1 MKLNNISCG
10 GYSTSKNEVTF
21 SLYDTD
27 YDTVS
32 ALNNKTLTLT
42 ISDTD
47 SIVFEGYEI
56 ASVEVGENSIRVRF
70 TKKLDEATKAS
81 INALET
87 NFMSLHDTVVANQAS
102 TSAGMADISNVI
114 APIIMREDLA
124 DDEALNFKQFYPEWI
139 VGFDYKKNWIIRYG
153 EDLYRIGQDHTSQEQ
168 WTPGSD
174 GTTALYSKIEITE
187 EGYEVWK
194 AWDGVSGSYAQGQI
208 VKDPNDEQLY
218 KSKIDS
224 NVWGPPSEQPNYWE
238 LYIES

>member
-56 ASVEVGENSIRVRF
+56 VSVAVGEDSIGVRF
-70 TKKLDEATKAS
+70 AKKLDEATKAS

-87 NFMSLHDTVVANQAS
+87 NFTSLHDTVVANQAS

-124 DDEALNFKQFYPEWI
+124 DDEALNFKQFYPEWT

-194 AWDGVSGSYAQGQI
+194 AWDGVSGSYAQDQI

>member
-21 SLYDTD
+21 SLYNTD

-56 ASVEVGENSIRVRF
+56 ASVEVGKDSIRVRF

-87 NFMSLHDTVVANQAS
+87 NFTQLHATVTANKEAA
-102 TSAGMADISNVI
+102 TEGITDISNVI
-114 APIIMREDLA
+114 APIIMRENLTDK
-124 DDEALNFKQFYPEWI
+124 EAVEYSNFYPEWT

-153 EDLYRIGQDHTSQEQ
+153 VDLYRIGQDHTSQEQ
-168 WTPGSD
+168 WTPGAD

-187 EGYEVWK
+187 SGYEVWK
-194 AWDGVSGSYAQGQI
+194 AWDGVSGSYSKDQI
-208 VKDPNDEQLY
+208 VKDPTDDQLY
-218 KSKIDS
+218 RSKIDS

-238 LYIES
+238 LYVES